1 MAGYFNSLFARV
13 QRPGGQAASATLR
26 AAVERVIDG
35 VDPRLRLV
43 RRYQHTLR
51 RPVDLAIQYLAE
63 SVETLPPAI
72 PFDRYHVTMDPR
84 LRALFLGPDHLL
96 ETLSSSPDVR
106 DYLQQAAGPPPPELF
121 VALRAERTERTN
133 FGIALEAD
141 RLLWDVPRTTVSFHN
156 HSITFPAAA
165 ESETRRQIQQR
176 AFDDLIE
183 IVRFRLASARARR
196 LLLEYQ
202 QRRLLQRQAQA
213 SGTGELIWND
223 QGITPPVAWLDGSDE
238 RKLREIMDE
247 LKRLRGDLATLFE
260 QLALVAG
267 MLVEVREHLRIHRVT
282 MTLDLMNVKVP
293 RDSPTPA
300 DTMIFNEML
309 IGADRCLISEMIR
322 FPSRQLLPAAFT
334 STACGIS
341 NTGLM

>member
-1 MAGYFNSLFARV
+1 MVGYFHSLFARV

-106 DYLQQAAGPPPPELF
+106 DYLQQAAGSPPPELF

-141 RLLWDVPRTTVSFHN
+141 RLVWDVPRTTVSFHN
-156 HSITFPAAA
+156 HRITFPAAA

-183 IVRFRLASARARR
+183 IVRLRLASARARR

-213 SGTGELIWND
+213 AGTGQLIRND
-223 QGITPPVAWLDGSDE
+223 QGMAPPVAWRDASDE

-247 LKRLRGDLATLFE
+247 LKRLRGDVATLFE

-293 RDSPTPA
+293 RDSPTTA
-300 DTMIFNEML
+300 DTMMFNEML

-322 FPSRQLLPAAFT
+322 VPSRQLLPAAFINA
-334 STACGIS
+334 ACGIS